1 LRIFEFSAR
10 HQGEDTGLR
19 ASNTKRPELSIGSA
33 TRYEEETSDV
43 TVTLDDRV
51 TGATIGT
58 GPVLV
63 ADAHQLVGETL
74 QTTLALHGINVSVW
88 ACTHPEAIL
97 DEVWAVRP
105 ALVLLDL
112 ALAGVGRDWDLIR
125 PLVDQG
131 IVVLVLAGTAE
142 RLELARCM
150 EAGAAGV
157 LSKESSFDTVLEA
170 IRAALNGEPV
180 TPVRIRAQYLAEL
193 DEHRRSIRSAT
204 ARFDDLTP
212 RERDV
217 LSMIVDGFSAAAIA
231 EKSFVSVATVRTQIR
246 SILQKLGVNSQL
258 AAAALAR
265 NSGWALTGTAGR

>member
-1 LRIFEFSAR
+1 
-10 HQGEDTGLR
+10 
-19 ASNTKRPELSIGSA
+19 
-33 TRYEEETSDV
+33 V

-51 TGATIGT
+51 TGATTST

-74 QTTLALHGINVSVW
+74 QATLGLHGIDVSVS
-88 ACTHPEAIL
+88 ACTHAEAIL
-97 DEVWAVRP
+97 DEVRSIRP
-105 ALVLLDL
+105 TLVLLDL
-112 ALAGVGRDWDLIR
+112 AFAGVVGDWDLIR

-131 IVVLVLAGTAE
+131 IVVLVLAGSAD

-157 LSKESSFDTVLEA
+157 LSKTSSFGAVLEA
-170 IRAALNGEPV
+170 IQGALNGEPV

-193 DEHRRSIRSAT
+193 DEHRRVVKSANV
-204 ARFDDLTP
+204 RFEELTP

-217 LSMIVDGFSAAAIA
+217 LSMIEDGLSAAAIA
-231 EKSFVSVATVRTQIR
+231 EKSFVSLATVRSQIR

-258 AAAALAR
+258 AAVALAR
-265 NSGWALTGTAGR
+265 NSGWALAGAAGR

>member
-1 LRIFEFSAR
+1 
-10 HQGEDTGLR
+10 
-19 ASNTKRPELSIGSA
+19 
-33 TRYEEETSDV
+33 V

-74 QTTLALHGINVSVW
+74 QTTLALHGINVSVS

-125 PLVDQG
+125 ALVDQG
-131 IVVLVLAGTAE
+131 IVVLVLAGSAE

-157 LSKESSFDTVLEA
+157 LSKESSFGTVLEA
-170 IRAALNGEPV
+170 IRAALDGEPV

-217 LSMIVDGFSAAAIA
+217 LSMIVDGLSAAAIA
-231 EKSFVSVATVRTQIR
+231 QKSFVSVATVRTQIR

-265 NSGWALTGTAGR
+265 NSGWALAGTAGR